1 MQGLRA
7 LFLGLLGLL
16 VPLQALAQDE
26 RPDATML
33 DPADPPAVVRT
44 ASDRDNRVTI
54 PIHIEGKGPYAFVVD
69 TGSQRTVVS
78 RELADRLALAANAPV
93 NVVSMTGLTR
103 VDTVTLPHVSFGA
116 TSVREI
122 RAPVFLGAH
131 LGAEGLLGLDGLES
145 RRLILDF
152 RSGRMEIGPTRRR
165 RSPEN
170 ADAIVVT
177 ARSKLGQLILL
188 NSDAEGHKV
197 NVILDTGSEYSIGN
211 IALLKRLA
219 HRKKGRFSGMGMMMG
234 VTGETM
240 EGQWGTVR
248 ELRMGSLRMIDLPV
262 MFADA
267 APFAE
272 LGLSNKPALLLGISA
287 LRGFQRVAIDFGA
300 KRVDF
305 LLPDQGALSGRQLA
319 ALDP

>member
-1 MQGLRA
+1 MQGLRCM
-7 LFLGLLGLL
+7 FFGLLMLL
-16 VPLQALAQDE
+16 LPLKTLAQDQ
-26 RPDATML
+26 RRDAAQL

-78 RELADRLALAANAPV
+78 RELADQLALVAHAPV
-93 NVVSMTGLTR
+93 KVMSMTGLSH
-103 VDTVTLPHVSFGA
+103 VETVTLPHMSFGA
-116 TSVREI
+116 TSVRDI
-122 RAPVFLGAH
+122 RAPVFLGEH

-211 IALLKRLA
+211 MALLKRLA
-219 HRKKGRFSGMGMMMG
+219 HRKKDRFSGAGIMMS

-240 EGQWGTVR
+240 EGKWGTVR
-248 ELRMGSLRMIDLPV
+248 ELRMGSLRMSNLPV
-262 MFADA
+262 MFAEA

-272 LGLSNKPALLLGISA
+272 LGLSDKPALLLGISA

-305 LLPDQGALSGRQLA
+305 LLPDQGALIGQQLA